1 MNSSIAFDAHVDSL
15 QLALD
20 LGCDLGLQSPGQW
33 DLPRAI
39 RGGVGATV
47 LVCWVDPA
55 FLPKGAQKR
64 AWALFEAGEDLARR
78 HPGLIR
84 LVGNGEQ
91 LERAQADGCLAG
103 IMGIEGGHA
112 IENDLDC
119 LRAFFGRG
127 LRVMTLVWN
136 NHLPWIRSCQAGA
149 GADIPRGIS
158 EFGRA
163 VVVEMNRLGMLVDL
177 SHAGETAFYE
187 VLECSSQPV
196 MASHSG
202 CLALHD
208 HPRNL
213 SDDQLRSLSAANG
226 VVGIVFHPGFLDAEA
241 RAADAAIYA
250 TSAYRDLQGEG
261 ETARMLL
268 QREHLSRHAPAL
280 PIERLLDHIAH
291 ACDVAGV
298 EHVGIGTDYDGILRA
313 PEGLEDASCYPI
325 LRAALAKRGFL
336 DSEVDAI
343 LGGNMKRL
351 FAQVTGAGLA
361 AEQAPFEHLKSD
373 LAQRPTDA
381 EFPKNSEGARAST
394 DGDAIGMGTKPVP
407 GAQH

>member
-20 LGCDLGLQSPGQW
+20 LGCDLGRESPGQW

-55 FLPKGAQKR
+55 FLPHGAQTR

-78 HPGLIR
+78 HPELIR
-84 LVGNGEQ
+84 LVGNGDQ
-91 LERAQADGCLAG
+91 LEKAQADGCLAG

-119 LRAFFGRG
+119 LRAFFARG

-158 EFGRA
+158 KFGRA

-213 SDDQLRSLSAANG
+213 SDDQLRTLSAANG

-241 RAADAAIYA
+241 RAADAAVYA
-250 TSAYRDLQGEG
+250 TSAYKNLKGDG

-268 QREHLSRHAPAL
+268 QRDHLRKNAPPL
-280 PIERLLDHIAH
+280 PIERLLNHIAH

-313 PEGLEDASCYPI
+313 PEGLEDAGCYPI
-325 LRAALAKRGFL
+325 LRAALCKRGFL
-336 DSEVDAI
+336 DSEVEAI

-351 FAQVTGAGLA
+351 FEQVTSAGMA
-361 AEQAPFEHLKSD
+361 AEQAPFEHLYSN
-373 LAQRPTDA
+373 LAERP
-381 EFPKNSEGARAST
+381 PGAAIPQGSKGAQANA
-394 DGDAIGMGTKPVP
+394 DGRVVEMGTKPVS
-407 GAQH
+407 GTQR